1 MKRGC
6 ILRECAL
13 VSCIVFVAIGF
24 VGCPPNNNPDDVA
37 TVPNTVGMT
46 QAAAETAIKGA
57 GLSVGSVTREY
68 SDSVPQGEVMRQNP
82 GAGMRVQEG
91 SRVDLWVSRGSAP
104 AVEVPD
110 VVDLPQAEAETAIEG
125 AGLVVGTVTYQSDDV
140 IVAGNVISQIP
151 EGGATASEGSG
162 VDLWVSTG
170 RKVMVPDVV
179 GMPKEDAEAAI
190 TSTGLSI
197 VQPITLEYHNT
208 VPEGYVIIQTP
219 DAGTEVSEGTAVTLV
234 VSRGPLWRTVP
245 NVVGMIE
252 EDAETAVTD
261 AGLNSSVDY
270 EYHDTVPEGSVIR
283 QNPAAGTRL
292 AVGGNVNLVVSKG
305 PRPKV
310 PVPDVVG
317 MSEAGAETEIAAVG
331 LTVGTISRQ
340 FHDTV
345 PEGDVISQTPSAG
358 TLIEEGSSVD
368 LVISRG
374 PGVLVPDVT
383 GMAETDARTTITNA
397 GLNLGSI
404 ERRYDDTVPKDHVI
418 SQSPVGN
425 TRVEEGSSVQLVV
438 SKGPPRPVTVP
449 DVVGMTEAAAKSA
462 IESVELVVGTV
473 TYEYS
478 ATVEPGEVIKQ
489 EPGGGTAAYTG
500 DSVDLWVS
508 RLAPDLVVEPT
519 SLSLNPDSPSKT
531 VTVSNG
537 GGGNLRWSATSN
549 DSRVT
554 INPNSFSG
562 NSKTVTIS
570 ASDFSESYT
579 VNVVFKNNDDA
590 SDTETVVVTVA
601 PAASADL
608 EVIPNSVSLDPDN
621 PSKTVTVRNAG
632 VGTLNWSASSS
643 DSRVTVNPGSGTTQE
658 SVQVTIST
666 SDTSAN
672 YSVEV
677 TFTNDDN
684 AADAEIVEVSVTTTA
699 QESNLDVSPNSV
711 FLDPDTPS
719 ETVTVSN
726 IGGGTLSWSASWSDS
741 RLEVSPSSG
750 STEGSLEVTIT
761 ASGFTEDYT
770 GEITFRN
777 DDDAADSE
785 TVTVTVSSGS
795 GALELSA
802 TSVELSPSASSAT
815 VTVSNAGG
823 GTLEWSSAWSWDDD
837 SSDEAPEP
845 VVVDPSSG
853 TTTGSSEVTIR
864 AVDFSMDY
872 TGTVTFENKD
882 NPSDTATVQITVTG
896 SPDLAV
902 SHSSVRVSC
911 SEPTM
916 TIEVLNTGGGT
927 LSWTASL
934 AGGGLV
940 VTPTS
945 DTTREATAV
954 SISTNSIDCQGPYT
968 TYLTFTNSNDATDT
982 EVVAVSVGP
991 DAFTIELIPDVTLRM
1006 VWIPRGTFL
1015 MGRYSGEQDSLTNE
1029 DPQHEVTLSQG
1040 FWMGRYELTKAQWT
1054 AVMGTEPWSGRSYVL
1069 DDPDTPATHVDWGDI
1084 QDYIEDLNT
1093 LTQLAFRLPTEA
1105 EWEYACRAETTS
1117 RFYWGN
1123 DSDHTRIGNYAWW
1136 YDNAE
1141 GIEER
1146 YAHIVGKKYD
1156 NDFGLYDMSGNVW
1169 EFCQDWYAAYPND
1182 GKPVTDP
1189 TGPSSGT
1196 TRVIRGGGWGSEAKD
1211 CRSARRMRASELST
1225 NINMAY
1231 RSFRLAR

>member
-1 MKRGC
+1 
-6 ILRECAL
+6 
-13 VSCIVFVAIGF
+13 
-24 VGCPPNNNPDDVA
+24 
-37 TVPNTVGMT
+37 
-46 QAAAETAIKGA
+46 
-57 GLSVGSVTREY
+57 
-68 SDSVPQGEVMRQNP
+68 
-82 GAGMRVQEG
+82 
-91 SRVDLWVSRGSAP
+91 
-104 AVEVPD
+104 
-110 VVDLPQAEAETAIEG
+110 
-125 AGLVVGTVTYQSDDV
+125 
-140 IVAGNVISQIP
+140 
-151 EGGATASEGSG
+151 
-162 VDLWVSTG
+162 
-170 RKVMVPDVV
+170 
-179 GMPKEDAEAAI
+179 
-190 TSTGLSI
+190 
-197 VQPITLEYHNT
+197 
-208 VPEGYVIIQTP
+208 
-219 DAGTEVSEGTAVTLV
+219 
-234 VSRGPLWRTVP
+234 
-245 NVVGMIE
+245 
-252 EDAETAVTD
+252 
-261 AGLNSSVDY
+261 
-270 EYHDTVPEGSVIR
+270 
-283 QNPAAGTRL
+283 
-292 AVGGNVNLVVSKG
+292 
-305 PRPKV
+305 
-310 PVPDVVG
+310 
-317 MSEAGAETEIAAVG
+317 
-331 LTVGTISRQ
+331 
-340 FHDTV
+340 
-345 PEGDVISQTPSAG
+345 
-358 TLIEEGSSVD
+358 
-368 LVISRG
+368 
-374 PGVLVPDVT
+374 
-383 GMAETDARTTITNA
+383 
-397 GLNLGSI
+397 
-404 ERRYDDTVPKDHVI
+404 
-418 SQSPVGN
+418 
-425 TRVEEGSSVQLVV
+425 
-438 SKGPPRPVTVP
+438 
-449 DVVGMTEAAAKSA
+449 
-462 IESVELVVGTV
+462 
-473 TYEYS
+473 
-478 ATVEPGEVIKQ
+478 
-489 EPGGGTAAYTG
+489 
-500 DSVDLWVS
+500 
-508 RLAPDLVVEPT
+508 
-519 SLSLNPDSPSKT
+519 
-531 VTVSNG
+531 
-537 GGGNLRWSATSN
+537 
-549 DSRVT
+549 
-554 INPNSFSG
+554 
-562 NSKTVTIS
+562 
-570 ASDFSESYT
+570 
-579 VNVVFKNNDDA
+579 
-590 SDTETVVVTVA
+590 
-601 PAASADL
+601 
-608 EVIPNSVSLDPDN
+608 
-621 PSKTVTVRNAG
+621 
-632 VGTLNWSASSS
+632 
-643 DSRVTVNPGSGTTQE
+643 
-658 SVQVTIST
+658 
-666 SDTSAN
+666 
-672 YSVEV
+672 
-677 TFTNDDN
+677 
-684 AADAEIVEVSVTTTA
+684 
-699 QESNLDVSPNSV
+699 
-711 FLDPDTPS
+711 
-719 ETVTVSN
+719 
-726 IGGGTLSWSASWSDS
+726 
-741 RLEVSPSSG
+741 
-750 STEGSLEVTIT
+750 
-761 ASGFTEDYT
+761 
-770 GEITFRN
+770 
-777 DDDAADSE
+777 
-785 TVTVTVSSGS
+785 
-795 GALELSA
+795 
-802 TSVELSPSASSAT
+802 
-815 VTVSNAGG
+815 
-823 GTLEWSSAWSWDDD
+823 
-837 SSDEAPEP
+837 
-845 VVVDPSSG
+845 VVDPSSG